1 MKISGGQCR
10 TAARS
15 LVARRLTSR
24 PSSSSSSSS
33 PPPFGTTAR
42 RARRSHASRATMPRA
57 MAAEI
62 IDGKAIAQTV
72 RDEVRDKV
80 SAMRAATGKAPGLAV
95 VLVGERKDSQDD
107 VRSKKKACEEAGI
120 ASFGT
125 DLPEDAT
132 EEEVLAVVAAYN
144 ADPNVHGILVQLPMP
159 KHIDEE
165 RVLSA
170 IDYEKDVDGFHPLNI
185 GRLSQRGREPLFVPC
200 TPRGC
205 IELLERTGVPIA
217 GKEAVVVGRSNVVG
231 TPAALLLQRRDAT
244 VTIVHSRTPNPE
256 KICRRADIVIAA
268 CGQMEMVKGSWLK
281 PGCAV
286 IDVGINAKDDATKS
300 VATAWSATSSS
311 KPPRKWPVTSP
322 RCRAAS
328 VR

>member
-1 MKISGGQCR
+1 
-10 TAARS
+10 
-15 LVARRLTSR
+15 
-24 PSSSSSSSS
+24 
-33 PPPFGTTAR
+33 
-42 RARRSHASRATMPRA
+42 

-95 VLVGERKDSQDD
+95 VLVGERKDSQTY

-165 RVLSA
+165 RVLS
-170 IDYEKDVDGFHPLNI
+170 ERVLVVELCVTLNGRNGDGEGSERN
-185 GRLSQRGREPLFVPC
+185 RRGL
-200 TPRGC
+200 
-205 IELLERTGVPIA
+205 A
-217 GKEAVVVGRSNVVG
+217 
-231 TPAALLLQRRDAT
+231 AALVRARHAAEGRR
-244 VTIVHSRTPNPE
+244 RN
-256 KICRRADIVIAA
+256 
-268 CGQMEMVKGSWLK
+268 
-281 PGCAV
+281 
-286 IDVGINAKDDATKS
+286 
-300 VATAWSATSSS
+300 
-311 KPPRKWPVTSP
+311 
-322 RCRAAS
+322 
-328 VR
+328 